1 MAKIALITGASRGI
15 GKAVALRL
23 AQDGF
28 DVAVNY
34 AANAQAAE
42 EVAAQIRLI
51 GRQAVALPADVSD
64 PAQVAELFANAE
76 RALGRIDVL
85 VNNAGIMKLQM
96 LAETD
101 DAGFDDIVAVNLKGT
116 FNTLRLAATH
126 LNDAGRIVNFSTSA
140 IGLALP
146 GYAIYNAAKAG
157 VEALSRT
164 FANEL
169 RGRNITVNCVAPG
182 PTDTELFFH
191 GKTAEQV
198 ERLRKLPPLE
208 RLATPDDIA
217 AVVAFLAGPDGG
229 WINGQVLRANGG
241 LN

>member
-76 RALGRIDVL
+76 RALGRIDML

-146 GYAIYNAAKAG
+146 GYAVYNAAKAG

>member
-101 DAGFDDIVAVNLKGT
+101 DASFDDIVAVNLKGT
-116 FNTLRLAATH
+116 FNTLRLAASR
-126 LNDAGRIVNFSTSA
+126 LNDGGRVVNVSTSA

>member
-15 GKAVALRL
+15 GKTVALRL

-34 AANAQAAE
+34 AANAQAAD

-51 GRQAVALPADVSD
+51 GRQAVAVPADVSD

-76 RALGRIDVL
+76 QALGRIDVL

>member
-1 MAKIALITGASRGI
+1 MAKIALITGASRGV

-23 AQDGF
+23 ARDGF

-146 GYAIYNAAKAG
+146 GYTIYNAAKAG

>member
-23 AQDGF
+23 APDGF

-76 RALGRIDVL
+76 QALGRIDVL

-126 LNDAGRIVNFSTSA
+126 LNDGGRIVNFSTSA

-146 GYAIYNAAKAG
+146 GYAVYNAAKAG

-241 LN
+241 MN

>member
-51 GRQAVALPADVSD
+51 GRQAVALPADVSN

-101 DAGFDDIVAVNLKGT
+101 DASFDDIVAVNLKGT
-116 FNTLRLAATH
+116 FNTLRLAATD

>member
-1 MAKIALITGASRGI
+1 MGNVALVTGGSRGI

-42 EVAAQIRLI
+42 AVAAQIRRI
-51 GRQAVALPADVSD
+51 GRQAVVLPADVSH

-76 RALGRIDVL
+76 QALGRIDLL
-85 VNNAGIMKLQM
+85 VNNAGIMPLQT
-96 LAETD
+96 LAEAD
-101 DAGFDDIVAVNLKGT
+101 DASFDHIVAVNLKGT
-116 FNTLRLAATH
+116 FNTLRLAATR
-126 LNDAGRIVNFSTSA
+126 LNDGGRIVNFSTSA

-146 GYAIYNAAKAG
+146 GYAVYNASKAA

-208 RLATPDDIA
+208 RIATPNDIA
-217 AVVAFLAGPDGG
+217 ALVAFLAGPDGG

-241 LN
+241 MN